1 MDTKIIKGKPVADRI
16 TENLIEE
23 TKKLKEL
30 DIVPKLAIV
39 RIGEN
44 PDDMSYERGAMNRC
58 AKIGIDVQNIV
69 LQGDVSEGEY
79 IEAIKN
85 LNEDK
90 NINGILCLRP
100 LPKNINENKVKSIID
115 AKKDVDCFN
124 PINSAKLFEGEKD
137 GYAPCTPE
145 AVMKILNHYGVDL
158 SGKKVVV
165 LGRSL
170 IVGKP
175 VSMMLMGENATVT
188 ICHSKTENLAEEAK
202 NADVLVAAIGRA
214 KMVDK
219 SYIKKGATVID
230 VGINVD
236 ESGNLCGDVDTESA
250 IGIAKMITPV
260 PAGVGSVTTS
270 VLAEHVIKAC
280 KIQNNIN

>member
-16 TENLIEE
+16 TENLIKE

-58 AKIGIDVQNIV
+58 AKIGIDVQNII

-115 AKKDVDCFN
+115 AEKDVDCFN

-145 AVMKILNHYGVDL
+145 AVMKILNHYEVDL

-202 NADVLVAAIGRA
+202 KADVLVAAIGRA

-219 SYIKKGATVID
+219 SYIKEGATVID

>member
-30 DIVPKLAIV
+30 DIVPKIAIV

-79 IEAIKN
+79 IEVIKN
-85 LNEDK
+85 LNDDK

-145 AVMKILNHYGVDL
+145 AVMKILNHYEVDL

>member
-58 AKIGIDVQNIV
+58 GKIGIDVQNIV

-145 AVMKILNHYGVDL
+145 AVMKILNHYEVDL

-175 VSMMLMGENATVT
+175 VSIMLMGENATVT

-219 SYIKKGATVID
+219 SYIKEGATVID

>member
-85 LNEDK
+85 LNENK

-145 AVMKILNHYGVDL
+145 AVMKILNHYEVDL

-250 IGIAKMITPV
+250 IGIAKMVTPV

>member
-145 AVMKILNHYGVDL
+145 AVMKILNHYEVDL

-219 SYIKKGATVID
+219 SYIKEGATVID

>member
-250 IGIAKMITPV
+250 IGIAKMVTPV

>member
-79 IEAIKN
+79 IEVIKN
-85 LNEDK
+85 LNDDK

-145 AVMKILNHYGVDL
+145 AVMKILNHYEVDL

-202 NADVLVAAIGRA
+202 KADVLVAAIGRA

-219 SYIKKGATVID
+219 SYIKEGATVID

>member
-23 TKKLKEL
+23 TKNLKEL

-79 IEAIKN
+79 IEVIKN
-85 LNEDK
+85 LNDDK

-145 AVMKILNHYGVDL
+145 AVMKILNHYEVDL

-175 VSMMLMGENATVT
+175 VSIMLMGENATVT

-219 SYIKKGATVID
+219 SYIKEGATVID

>member
-1 MDTKIIKGKPVADRI
+1 METNIIKGKPVADRI

-79 IEAIKN
+79 IEVIKN
-85 LNEDK
+85 LNDDK

-145 AVMKILNHYGVDL
+145 AVMKILNHYEVDL

>member
-85 LNEDK
+85 LNENK

-145 AVMKILNHYGVDL
+145 AVMKILNHYEVDL

-175 VSMMLMGENATVT
+175 VSIMLMGENATVT